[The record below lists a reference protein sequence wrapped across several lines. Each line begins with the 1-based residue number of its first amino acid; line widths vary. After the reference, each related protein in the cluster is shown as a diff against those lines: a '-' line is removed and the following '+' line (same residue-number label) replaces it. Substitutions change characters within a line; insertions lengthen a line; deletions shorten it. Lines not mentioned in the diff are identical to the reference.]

1 MSYTSDTK
9 RLRVY
14 TDNRVKCKCGHSHFM
29 PVFLP
34 YKICGW
40 CGKMVFRNKQ
50 EEFKYKLEH
59 EIKKKK

>member
-9 RLRVY
+9 RLRMY

-34 YKICGW
+34 YKICDW
-40 CGKMVFRNKQ
+40 CGNIVFRNEN
-50 EEFKYKLEH
+50 EEFKYKLKRQ
-59 EIKKKK
+59 IRRQK

>member
-9 RLRVY
+9 RLRMYV
-14 TDNRVKCKCGHSHFM
+14 DNRVKCKCGHSHFM

-34 YKICGW
+34 HKICNW
-40 CGKMVFRNKQ
+40 CGKIVFRNKQ

-59 EIKKKK
+59 EMKKKK

>member
-1 MSYTSDTK
+1 MSYTKDTK
-9 RLRVY
+9 MLKMY

-29 PVFLP
+29 PVFVP

-40 CGKMVFRNKQ
+40 CGERVFRNEK

-59 EIKKKK
+59 QMRKRR